1 MTAERLLHGAS
12 IQQWHRD
19 GFLHLTNFLDPAVIG
34 VLSDWSDEV
43 AGSDDQRVL
52 QHHEMTDDGP
62 VLARSEH
69 FATLHAGFGSLVGD
83 GMVARFGGELIGEP
97 VVLYKEKINHK
108 LPGGAGFAP
117 HQDATA
123 YRFVGTHLTCM
134 IAIDDS
140 TIENGCL
147 EVVAGCHHELLVDD
161 GDGCLPASA
170 ENALE
175 WRPVEMRT
183 GDVLWFHSRTPHRSA
198 SNASSRSRRALFLTF
213 NAAAE
218 GDLRSAYYADKI
230 NRLQRHVSAGR
241 ARVSTIGHFLG
252 RSADDSTNQTK
263 IPSNTGATTMN
274 DISDVDSLSPDRVP
288 WMHLRTAADVASA
301 IEDLYERKGASNY
314 DEVVTQ
320 LDHALQCGNLA
331 MESGAKPATIVA
343 AFLHDIGHLL
353 VDEHDGNGDFLARDL
368 HHEEV
373 GARFLANWF
382 GPEVTEPI
390 RLHVPAKRFLCATD
404 PGYHDSLSAASVRS
418 LEVQGGPMTD
428 AELVEFRTADGFE
441 TAVDLRRW
449 DDGAKLPDSSTP
461 SLDTFATLIESVARV
476 STTLH

>member
-1 MTAERLLHGAS
+1 MTAERLVPDAS
-12 IQQWHRD
+12 IKQWHRD
-19 GFLHLTNFLDPAVIG
+19 GFLHLTDFLDPALSDA
-34 VLSDWSDEV
+34 LSDWSDDV
-43 AGSDDQRVL
+43 AGSDDERVL

-69 FATLHAGFGSLVGD
+69 FATLHPGFGSLVGD
-83 GMVARFGGELIGEP
+83 GVIARLGGELIGEP
-97 VVLYKEKINHK
+97 IVLYKEKINHK

-147 EVVAGCHHELLVDD
+147 EVAAGCHHELLVDD
-161 GDGCLPASA
+161 GDGCLPPSA
-170 ENALE
+170 ERALN
-175 WRPVEMRT
+175 WRPLEMRA
-183 GDVLWFHSRTPHRSA
+183 GDVLWFHSRTPHRSG
-198 SNASSRSRRALFLTF
+198 SNTSSRSRRAVFLTF

-230 NRLQRHVSAGR
+230 DRLQRHVGAQR

-252 RSADDSTNQTK
+252 RSADDATDHENTSN
-263 IPSNTGATTMN
+263 NTGATTMT
-274 DISDVDSLSPDRVP
+274 DDLTTASLTRNRVP
-288 WMHLRTAADVASA
+288 WMELRSAADVASA
-301 IEDLYERKGASNY
+301 ITDLYERKGASNY
-314 DEVVTQ
+314 DEAVTQ
-320 LDHALQCGNLA
+320 LAHALQCGNLA
-331 MESGAKPATIVA
+331 MESGATSATIVA

-382 GPEVTEPI
+382 GPEITEPI

-404 PGYHDSLSAASVRS
+404 SGYHDGLSAASVRS
-418 LEVQGGPMTD
+418 LEVQGGPMND
-428 AELVEFRTADGFE
+428 DELAAFRASEGFE

-449 DDGAKLPDSSTP
+449 DDGAKLSDASTP
-461 SLDTFATLIESVARV
+461 SLDTFATLIESVASV
-476 STTLH
+476 STTTH

>member
-1 MTAERLLHGAS
+1 VNTERPVPSAS
-12 IQQWHRD
+12 VRQWHRD
-19 GFLHLTNFLDPAVIG
+19 GFLHLTDSLDPAVCEA
-34 VLSDWSDEV
+34 LSDWSDEV
-43 AGSDDQRVL
+43 AGSDDERFL
-52 QHHEMTDDGP
+52 QHREMTDDGP

-69 FATLHAGFGSLVGD
+69 FATIHPGFGSLVGD
-83 GMVARFGGELIGEP
+83 GVIARLGEQLIGEP
-97 VVLYKEKINHK
+97 IVLYKEKINHK

-134 IAIDDS
+134 VAIDDS

-170 ENALE
+170 ERALK
-175 WRPVEMRT
+175 WQPVEMRA
-183 GDVLWFHSRTPHRSA
+183 GDVLWFHSRTPHRSG
-198 SNASSRSRRALFLTF
+198 SNTSTRSRRALFLTF

-230 NRLQRHVSAGR
+230 NRLHHHTGAER

-252 RSADDSTNQTK
+252 RSADDATDQSSTSN
-263 IPSNTGATTMN
+263 NTGASTMT
-274 DISDVDSLSPDRVP
+274 DDHATASLSPDRVP
-288 WMHLRTAADVASA
+288 WMQLRTAADVASA
-301 IEDLYERKGASNY
+301 ITDLYERKGASNY
-314 DEVVTQ
+314 DEAVTQ
-320 LDHALQCGNLA
+320 LAHALQCGNLA
-331 MESGAKPATIVA
+331 MESGATSATIVA

-353 VDEHDGNGDFLARDL
+353 VDEHDSNGDFLARDL

-390 RLHVPAKRFLCATD
+390 RLHVAAKRFLCATD
-404 PGYHDSLSAASVRS
+404 SSYHDGLSAASVRS

-428 AELVEFRTADGFE
+428 DEVAAFRANEGFE

-449 DDGAKLPDSSTP
+449 DDGAKLSDASTP
-461 SLDTFATLIESVARV
+461 SLDTFGTFIESLASVSATLR
-476 STTLH
+476 